1 MYVGSPRSKRVL
13 ILFTIQTQT
22 SFKVTKVLL
31 ILLYIRTTLDTTT
44 VSDQLYQQR
53 LQNLTKSTPKK

>member
-1 MYVGSPRSKRVL
+1 MYVVSPRSKRVL

-31 ILLYIRTTLDTTT
+31 ILLYIRTTLIRITEI
-44 VSDQLYQQR
+44 
-53 LQNLTKSTPKK
+53 KCM